1 MEVKVVFLVS
11 DVGGVMD
18 DCVVRVNVVFV
29 VTWTIDEDV
38 CTEVGVIVVTT
49 GVAVEG
55 GSLVKVV
62 GISVVVLTVDI
73 NVVDEIAVF
82 NVADVA
88 IDGVDVITCVDGV
101 MVPVT
106 GGVSVLTTVE
116 DNVNTVKL
124 VIPD

>member
-1 MEVKVVFLVS
+1 M
-11 DVGGVMD
+11 
-18 DCVVRVNVVFV
+18 
-29 VTWTIDEDV
+29 
-38 CTEVGVIVVTT
+38 
-49 GVAVEG
+49 
-55 GSLVKVV
+55 KVV

-106 GGVSVLTTVE
+106 GGVAVLTTVE

>member
-1 MEVKVVFLVS
+1 M
-11 DVGGVMD
+11 
-18 DCVVRVNVVFV
+18 
-29 VTWTIDEDV
+29 
-38 CTEVGVIVVTT
+38 
-49 GVAVEG
+49 
-55 GSLVKVV
+55 KVV